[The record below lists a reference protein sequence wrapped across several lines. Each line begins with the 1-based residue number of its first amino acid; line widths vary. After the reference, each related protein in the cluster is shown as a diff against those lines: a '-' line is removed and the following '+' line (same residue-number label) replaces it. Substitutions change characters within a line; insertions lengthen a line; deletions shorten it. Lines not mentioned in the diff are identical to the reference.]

1 MDESEVEEGDCLGV
15 SLGDPA
21 AVEGAEFSVVEV
33 TVRRRTVRLGI
44 AVEAIVR
51 NVCVYCAWVVVGGI
65 EAIKQAIELSADR
78 LKGGKGENCRAVGSI
93 LLRF

>member
-1 MDESEVEEGDCLGV
+1 MDESEVDDGDCLGV

-44 AVEAIVR
+44 AVEAIVSSL
-51 NVCVYCAWVVVGGI
+51 YVG
-65 EAIKQAIELSADR
+65 L
-78 LKGGKGENCRAVGSI
+78 VMW
-93 LLRF
+93 

>member
-33 TVRRRTVRLGI
+33 TVR
-44 AVEAIVR
+44 
-51 NVCVYCAWVVVGGI
+51 
-65 EAIKQAIELSADR
+65 
-78 LKGGKGENCRAVGSI
+78 
-93 LLRF
+93 

>member
-33 TVRRRTVRLGI
+33 TVRLRTVRLGI

-51 NVCVYCAWVVVGGI
+51 KVCVYCAWVVGDGM
-65 EAIKQAIELSADR
+65 EAGMEVINQAN
-78 LKGGKGENCRAVGSI
+78 KGRVEN
-93 LLRF
+93 

>member
-33 TVRRRTVRLGI
+33 TVRLRTVRLGI

-51 NVCVYCAWVVVGGI
+51 KVCVYCAWVVGDGMEAGM
-65 EAIKQAIELSADR
+65 EAINQAN
-78 LKGGKGENCRAVGSI
+78 KGRRVEN
-93 LLRF
+93 